1 MYIMGFEFIKLVK
14 LSGSDKKYKAVL
26 LNTDTGREVNVK
38 FGSSSNM
45 DYTKYY
51 KRDGKEV
58 ADMKKKAYIARH
70 SKNNEDWTASGK
82 DTAGFYAKHILW
94 SEPTVKSS
102 LATMLKRFF

>member
-1 MYIMGFEFIKLVK
+1 MSFEFIKLVK
-14 LSGSDKKYKAVL
+14 LSGDAKKYKAVL
-26 LNTDTGREVNVK
+26 LNKDTGREVNVK

-51 KRDGKEV
+51 KKQGKEV

-70 SKNNEDWTASGK
+70 SKAGEDWTASGK

-94 SEPTVKSS
+94 SEPTVQAS
-102 LATMLKRFF
+102 LKKMLKRFF